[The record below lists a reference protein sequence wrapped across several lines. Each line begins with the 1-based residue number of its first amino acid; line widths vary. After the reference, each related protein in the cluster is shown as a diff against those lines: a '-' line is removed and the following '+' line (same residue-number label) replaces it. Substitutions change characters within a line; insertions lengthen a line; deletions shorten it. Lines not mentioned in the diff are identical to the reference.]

1 MSESIESSFTS
12 PLLLPA
18 PIPLLE
24 HPAEVYLASLSP
36 GSRKSMR
43 YALDAVARLLT
54 DNTCDAMTLN
64 WAAVR
69 YKHTAAIRAAFSQ
82 KYAPAYVN
90 KLLSAVRR
98 VLKEALRLELI
109 DAVDFSRA
117 VDIKNLKDSQQLR
130 GRIISQEEINALM
143 QVCFDDPTP
152 GGYRD
157 AALIGILRGC
167 GVRRS
172 ELVNLNVTDLDLKT
186 GAVFVRHGKGGKD
199 RTVYLPES
207 GLSVVGDWLSLRGR
221 EDSPLLCQ
229 VNKSGRIV
237 RQRLTSQAVLFI
249 LLKRGQQIGVENF
262 SAHDFRRT
270 FISELLDSGED
281 ISTVQRLAGHAN
293 TNQTARY
300 DRRGEETKRRAVQK
314 LTIPVRSK
322 KSVNSM

>member
-1 MSESIESSFTS
+1 MHETIENSSPS
-12 PLLLPA
+12 PLVLPA
-18 PIPLLE
+18 PVPLVE
-24 HPAEVYLASLSP
+24 HPAAVYLGTLSP
-36 GSRKSMR
+36 GSRASMR
-43 YALDAVARLLT
+43 YALDAIARVLT
-54 DNTCDAMTLN
+54 DNSCDAMTLN
-64 WAAVR
+64 WAALR
-69 YKHTAAIRAAFSQ
+69 YKHTAAVRAAFSQ

-90 KLLSAVRR
+90 KLLSALRR

-117 VDIKNLKDSQQLR
+117 IDIQNVKASKQLR
-130 GRIISQEEINALM
+130 GRILTQEEIAALM

-152 GGYRD
+152 AGYRD
-157 AALIGILRGC
+157 AALIAILRGC

-172 ELVNLNVTDLDLKT
+172 ELVNLNLSDLDLNT

-199 RTVYLPES
+199 RTVYLPDS
-207 GLSVVGDWLSLRGR
+207 GLAVVSDWLSLRGN
-221 EDSPLLCQ
+221 EDEPLLCQ
-229 VNKSGRIV
+229 INKSGRIV

-270 FISELLDSGED
+270 FISELLDNGED

-314 LTIPVRSK
+314 LSIPVRQK
-322 KSVNSM
+322 NL